1 MKPRVLLTGAHGQV
15 GRLVVMLLKDRT
27 ELLAL
32 GRQELDL
39 TDVAAIRATVA
50 EYAPDFI
57 INAAAYTAVD
67 LAETEKVTADQINHI
82 AVAVLA
88 EAAAAVDAVLLH
100 ISTDYVFDGHGDT
113 PFTETDSPAPVSSYG
128 RSKLAGEQAAMTAWQ
143 KVIVLR
149 TAWVFA
155 EQGQNFVR
163 TILRFARD
171 RSELSVVNDQ
181 VGGPTHAGDIASA
194 LVKIMWYIHQHAFS
208 QWGIYHFSGMP
219 YVSWFEFTDAILAAT
234 RQKGYTGPLAEL
246 KPVSSEAFVRPAQR
260 PANSR
265 LDCQKI
271 QQVFGIE
278 PSNWRSKLDNIN
290 EYL

>member
-1 MKPRVLLTGAHGQV
+1 VKPRVLLTGAHGQV
-15 GRLVVMLLKDRT
+15 GRLVAALLKDNT
-27 ELLAL
+27 ELFAF

-39 TDVAAIRATVA
+39 TDVSAIRATVA
-50 EYAPDFI
+50 ECAPDFI

-67 LAETEKVTADQINHI
+67 LAETEEFKADQINHV

-88 EAAAAVDAVLLH
+88 EAAATTNAVLLH
-100 ISTDYVFDGHGDT
+100 ISTDYVFDGNGDK
-113 PFTETDSPAPVSSYG
+113 PFSESDMPAPVSSYG
-128 RSKLAGEQAAMTAWQ
+128 RSKLAGEQAAIAAWQ

-163 TILRFARD
+163 TILRFAREK
-171 RSELSVVNDQ
+171 SELSVVNDQ
-181 VGGPTHAGDIASA
+181 IGGPTHAGDIASA
-194 LVKIMWYIHQHAFS
+194 LVKIMWHIHEHSFS
-208 QWGIYHFSGMP
+208 QWGIYHFSGLP
-219 YVSWFEFTDAILAAT
+219 YVSWFEFTDAILQTT

-246 KPVSSEAFVRPAQR
+246 RAVSSEAFVRPAKR

-271 QQVFGIE
+271 QQIFGIE
-278 PSNWRSKLDNIN
+278 PSNWRSKLENIN

>member
-15 GRLVVMLLKDRT
+15 GRLIAELLKDST
-27 ELLAL
+27 ELFDF
-32 GRQELDL
+32 GRQQLDL
-39 TDVAAIRATVA
+39 TDMGAIRRTVAAC
-50 EYAPDFI
+50 APDFI

-67 LAETEKVTADQINHI
+67 LAETEEKKADQINHV

-88 EAAAAVDAVLLH
+88 EAAAAANAVLLH
-100 ISTDYVFDGHGDT
+100 ISTDYVFDGHGDK
-113 PFTETDSPAPVSSYG
+113 PFAETDIPAPVSSYG
-128 RSKLAGEQAAMTAWQ
+128 RSKLAGEQAAIAAWQ

-163 TILRFARD
+163 TILRFAREK
-171 RSELSVVNDQ
+171 SEISVVNDQ
-181 VGGPTHAGDIASA
+181 IGGPTHAGDIASA
-194 LVKIMWYIHQHAFS
+194 LVKIMWHIQQHSFC

-219 YVSWFEFTDAILAAT
+219 YVSWFEFTEAILGSA
-234 RQKGYTGPLAEL
+234 RQHGYFGPLAEL
-246 KPVSSEAFVRPAQR
+246 RAVGSEAFVRPAKR

-265 LDCQKI
+265 LDCRKI

-278 PSNWRSKLDNIN
+278 PSDWRTKLENIN

>member
-15 GRLVVMLLKDRT
+15 GRLIAALLKDNT
-27 ELLAL
+27 ELFAF

-39 TDVAAIRATVA
+39 TDASAILATVA
-50 EYAPDFI
+50 ECAPDFI

-67 LAETEKVTADQINHI
+67 LAETEELKAAQINHV

-88 EAAAAVDAVLLH
+88 EAAAAANAVLLH
-100 ISTDYVFDGHGDT
+100 ISTDYVFDGKGDK
-113 PFTETDSPAPVSSYG
+113 PFVETDLPAPVSSYG
-128 RSKLAGEQAAMTAWQ
+128 RSKLAGEQAALAAWQ

-163 TILRFARD
+163 TILRFAREK
-171 RSELSVVNDQ
+171 SELSVVNDQ
-181 VGGPTHAGDIASA
+181 IGGPTHAGDIAAA
-194 LVKIMWYIHQHAFS
+194 LVKIMWHIHQHTFS

-219 YVSWFEFTDAILAAT
+219 YVSWFEFTEAILLAT
-234 RQKGYTGPLAEL
+234 RQQGDAGSLAEL
-246 KPVSSEAFVRPAQR
+246 RPVSSDAFVRPAKR

-265 LDCQKI
+265 LDCHKI
-271 QQVFGIE
+271 RKTFGIE
-278 PSNWRSKLDNIN
+278 PSNWRSKLENIN

>member
-1 MKPRVLLTGAHGQV
+1 MKPRVLLTGAQGQV
-15 GRLVVMLLKDRT
+15 GRLVAALLNDST
-27 ELLAL
+27 ELFAV

-39 TDVAAIRATVA
+39 TDAEAIRETVVQ
-50 EYAPDFI
+50 YAPDFI

-67 LAETEKVTADQINHI
+67 LAETEESKADQINHV

-100 ISTDYVFDGHGDT
+100 ISTDYVFDGNGER
-113 PFTETDSPAPVSSYG
+113 PFTETDTPAPVSSYG
-128 RSKLAGEQAAMTAWQ
+128 RSKLAGEQAAMAVWH

-163 TILRFARD
+163 TILRFAREKA
-171 RSELSVVNDQ
+171 ELSIVNDQ
-181 VGGPTHAGDIASA
+181 TGGPTHAGDIAAA
-194 LVKIMWYIHQHAFS
+194 LVTIMWHIRQHKFS
-208 QWGIYHFSGMP
+208 DWGIYHFSGTP
-219 YVSWFEFTDAILAAT
+219 YVSWFEFTNAILDAA
-234 RQKGYTGPLAEL
+234 RQQGYAGPLAEL
-246 KPVSSEAFVRPAQR
+246 RPVSSDAFVRPAKR

-265 LDCQKI
+265 LDCSKI
-271 QQVFGIE
+271 RQVFGIK
-278 PSNWRSKLDNIN
+278 PSNWRMKLENIN